1 MRLLVTGAGGRLGR
15 YILREARLRDY
26 EVIAWSGRQTGE
38 VSGYRLI
45 SVPLEKPDVLRKRFH
60 EAKPDMVLHAAALAK
75 VEDCRQNPW
84 LADQVNAI
92 APCTL
97 AELATS
103 RCRLVHVSTDM
114 VFRGDRA
121 PYRESDPRSPLSEY
135 GRSKLRAENELAK
148 SPGACIARTSL
159 LFGSSLGDPLSFFDQ
174 LLQTIRDGR
183 RFAMYTDE
191 FRTPLSLPAAA
202 RGLLD
207 LAASE
212 QTGVWNLGGPERLSR
227 YEFGQRLAN
236 YLGLSRELIRPMSRL
251 ESPAIEPRPAD
262 LSLDSSKFRNAFPRW
277 RTPAL
282 EESFEEMEVRR

>member
-15 YILREARLRDY
+15 YILREARLRDF

-45 SVPLEKPDVLRKRFH
+45 SVPLEKPVVLRQRFL

-97 AELATS
+97 AELCANH
-103 RCRLVHVSTDM
+103 CRFVHVSTDM
-114 VFRGDRA
+114 VFRGDQA
-121 PYRESDPRSPLSEY
+121 PYREDDPRSPLSEY
-135 GRSKLRAENELAK
+135 GRSKARAENELARL
-148 SPGACIARTSL
+148 PDACIARTSL
-159 LFGSSLGDPLSFFDQ
+159 LFGPSLGDAPSFFDQ
-174 LLQTIRDGR
+174 LLRTLNDSR
-183 RFAMYTDE
+183 RFAMFTDE

-207 LAASE
+207 LATSE
-212 QTGVWNLGGPERLSR
+212 QTGVWNVGGPERVSR
-227 YEFGQRLAN
+227 YEFGQRLVRH
-236 YLGLSRELIRPMSRL
+236 LGLSGELIRPMSRL

-262 LSLDSSKFRNAFPRW
+262 LSLDSSKFRKAFPGW
-277 RTPAL
+277 RTGSL
-282 EESFEEMEVRR
+282 EESFEEMGIR